1 MKIIVGIL
9 TLLFLGISWGQTTA
23 MDNPTLILVDTLAF
37 AFLLFAAFFAWELYK
52 LMKGGEMAKSW
63 GFIAAGIIIF
73 ALDKAIEIGNSVGF
87 WEMLPWLPSAALCIV
102 SLSFLLGIISQR
114 KVLK

>member
-1 MKIIVGIL
+1 MRAFVGIL
-9 TLLFLGISWGQTTA
+9 LILLMGTSWGQTTSIE
-23 MDNPTLILVDTLAF
+23 NPAVILVDTLALG
-37 AFLLFAAFFAWELYK
+37 FLLFSAFFSWELYK

-73 ALDKAIEIGNSVGF
+73 ALDKAIEIGDSVGF

-114 KVLK
+114 RVLK